1 MKKLITLSAI
11 AALTTSSLL
20 AADVDAKISE
30 MEAKI
35 TKLEEKLQVATK
47 TLAEV
52 KAHDATDNIKFGVD
66 FRTSIDSIHY
76 DMISGAKKSN
86 PDLLTNRLWLN
97 MGFAPDENTMFKG
110 KLSYL
115 KAYGDTAN
123 HSQSNTNPGYA
134 NFDWVTN
141 ENATDNT
148 LKVKEAYW
156 LYMNDTFMGNQVPWT
171 ISIGRRPSTDGLGI
185 NLREAQKE
193 NSPLSH
199 TVNVEFDGLSAKFD
213 LDKVTGVKGMWW
225 KLCTGRGL
233 TNAKQRFSSDGAD
246 YSADQSASNVP
257 DVNMYGFIFVPYDN
271 GQYSVSTNWARA
283 ENLIGFDGTSM
294 QNYGMVLNGMNP
306 RTGAMYLADDTALA
320 ATDRATYAPK
330 FKSFGDMD
338 LATVMFK
345 AEGVGSEIND
355 FLDNTRVFASWA
367 QSTTKPKGSMLGSTE
382 SKTGSSIWIGAN
394 MPCLLT
400 EDGRIGVEWNK
411 GSKYW
416 RSVTYG
422 EDTMAGSKIA
432 ARGTAVEVY
441 YTKPINKALNF
452 DLRYTKIDYDY
463 TGSNSFFGDDGAP
476 TAVGS
481 VNVATQGDSVKE
493 ASDLRA
499 SISYRF

>member
-1 MKKLITLSAI
+1 MEKKGKKMKKLITLSAI

-52 KAHDATDNIKFGVD
+52 KAHDATDNIKFNVD
-66 FRTSIDSIHY
+66 FRTSVDNITY
-76 DMISGAKKSN
+76 KLANGGEAKN

-97 MGFAPDENTMFKG
+97 MGFAPNENTLFKG

-115 KAYGDTAN
+115 KAYGDSPS
-123 HSQSNTNPGYA
+123 HSQSNIDGAMSLQT
-134 NFDWVTN
+134 FDWITN

-185 NLREAQKE
+185 NMREAQKE

-225 KLCTGRGL
+225 KLCTGRGI
-233 TNAKQRFSSDGAD
+233 TNAKPRFQMDGTDYAAD
-246 YSADQSASNVP
+246 STKTKDN
-257 DVNMYGFIFVPYDN
+257 NMYGFIFVPYDD
-271 GQYSVSTNWARA
+271 GQYSVWTNWAKA
-283 ENLIGFDGTSM
+283 EHMIGFDMMS
-294 QNYGMVLNGMNP
+294 NGGN
-306 RTGAMYLADDTALA
+306 GDY
-320 ATDRATYAPK
+320 ATWSPVYNNFGVQIDSSISGYK
-330 FKSFGDMD
+330 FKDFGDLE
-338 LATVMFK
+338 LATAMFK
-345 AEGVGSEIND
+345 AEGIGSEIND
-355 FLDNTRVFASWA
+355 FLDDTKFFFSVA
-367 QSTTKPKGSMLGSTE
+367 QSKTKPGGDMNRMLGSTD
-382 SKTGSSIWIGAN
+382 SKTGTSTWIGVN

-400 EDGRIGVEWNK
+400 KDGRIGLEWNK

-416 RSVTYG
+416 RSVTHG
-422 EDTMAGSKIA
+422 EDTMIGSKIA
-432 ARGTAVEVY
+432 ARGTAVEAY
-441 YTKPINKALNF
+441 YTKPINKALSF

-463 TGSNSFFGDDGAP
+463 AGSNMFFGDEGNPDGP
-476 TAVGS
+476 LS
-481 VNVATQGDSVKE
+481 VTEATN
-493 ASDLRA
+493 LRA
-499 SISYRF
+499 SVSYRF